1 MAKKNFT
8 LSLHAEYGESDSLQK
23 NLDVFVPTF
32 SKCSPGKPCVWEMYL
47 ICYTREQREKCEEK

>member
-1 MAKKNFT
+1 MTKKKKLYT

-47 ICYTREQREKCEEK
+47 ICYTRE